1 MNLIS
6 GASSVDTKCISLYEI
21 SPGAVKPVVMS
32 TVRDSLCNCRDARA
46 QHCELIIVLPP
57 AGLNNITG
65 NFNTSRPLDS
75 GKSPDGRDKF
85 SFDFHQTSTL
95 DPLVQRVVESELGRE
110 VGKLEEEHGKDT
122 ANVRDV

>member
-1 MNLIS
+1 
-6 GASSVDTKCISLYEI
+6 
-21 SPGAVKPVVMS
+21 MS
-32 TVRDSLCNCRDARA
+32 TVRDSLCNCRDGRA

-95 DPLVQRVVESELGRE
+95 DPLVQRAVESELGRE